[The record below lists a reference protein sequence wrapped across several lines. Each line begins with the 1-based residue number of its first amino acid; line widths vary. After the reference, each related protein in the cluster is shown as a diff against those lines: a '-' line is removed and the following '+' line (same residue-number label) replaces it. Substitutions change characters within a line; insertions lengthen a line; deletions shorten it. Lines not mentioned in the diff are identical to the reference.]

1 MRRVVA
7 AGVLLLTLAGCA
19 SPEEVTAREA
29 RFVTS
34 DGVELVGDV
43 RGRGDAG
50 VVLAHM
56 YGTDR
61 TSWSEFAQLLA
72 QEGFLVLA
80 MDFRGFGD
88 SGGSRDISQLWQ
100 DVLAG
105 ADELRRRGARRV
117 VVIGASMGG
126 TAALVAASRAELEG
140 VATLSA
146 PSTFMGIA
154 APAEVVAA
162 VDEPKLFVAAQGDEQ
177 AALTAQALYTTASGA
192 KRVEI
197 VTGSDHGTD
206 LLEGTQAEVVRM
218 RLLSFARAYAEAA

>member
-1 MRRVVA
+1 VRRVVA
-7 AGVLLLTLAGCA
+7 AAVLLLTLGGCG
-19 SPEEVTAREA
+19 SPEEVTARVA
-29 RFVTS
+29 RFTTA

-43 RGRGDAG
+43 RGGGDAG

-56 YGTDR
+56 YPADR
-61 TSWSEFAQLLA
+61 TSWAEFAELLA

-80 MDFRGFGD
+80 MDFRGFGE
-88 SGGSRDISQLWQ
+88 SGGTRDLAQLWQ
-100 DVLAG
+100 DVQAG

-126 TAALVAASRAELEG
+126 TAALVAASRSELQG

-154 APAEVVAA
+154 APAEVMAA
-162 VDEPKLFVAAQGDEQ
+162 VDEPKLFVAAQGDGQ
-177 AALTAQALYTTASGA
+177 AAMSAQSFYTTASGA

-218 RLLSFARAYAEAA
+218 RLLEFVRAYAEVE

>member
-7 AGVLLLTLAGCA
+7 AGVLLLTLAGCS
-19 SPEEVTAREA
+19 SPEEVTTRVA
-29 RFVTS
+29 RFATA

-56 YGTDR
+56 FPTDR
-61 TSWSEFAQLLA
+61 TSWSEFAELLA
-72 QEGFLVLA
+72 QEGFHVLA

-88 SGGSRDISQLWQ
+88 SGGTRDISQLWQ

-162 VDEPKLFVAAQGDEQ
+162 VDEPKLFVAAQGDGQ
-177 AALTAQALYTTASGA
+177 AAITAQSLYTTASGA

-218 RLLSFARAYAEAA
+218 RLLSFLRAYAEAA

>member
-1 MRRVVA
+1 VRRVVA
-7 AGVLLLTLAGCA
+7 AGVLLLTLAACG
-19 SPEEVTAREA
+19 SSEDVTTRMA
-29 RFVTS
+29 RFATA

-56 YGTDR
+56 YPTDR
-61 TSWSEFAQLLA
+61 TSWSEFAELLA
-72 QEGFLVLA
+72 QEGFLTLA

-126 TAALVAASRAELEG
+126 TAALVAASRAELDG
-140 VATLSA
+140 VVTLSA

-162 VDEPKLFVAAQGDEQ
+162 VDEPKLFVAAQGDGQ
-177 AALTAQALYTTASGA
+177 AALTAQSLYTTASGA

-218 RLLSFARAYAEAA
+218 RLLAFVRAYAEAA